1 MLSDLEKFGVR
12 IFEGYGATETGPVLA
27 INTPMHVKDGTVGRL
42 LPDVEARL
50 EPVEGI
56 ERGGRLSVRGPNI
69 MLGYLRAN
77 APGVI
82 EVLAD
87 GWYDTGDIVDIDR
100 AGYVTILGRAK
111 RFSKVAGEMV
121 SLSAVEDW
129 ASALWPDFAHAAVAV
144 PDSRKGERV
153 ILLTTRPST
162 ARADFAAYIRARGL
176 PEVATPS
183 EVAFVPAIPVLG
195 TGKTDY
201 GAVKEIASK
210 PRMTAVA

>member
-1 MLSDLEKFGVR
+1 M
-12 IFEGYGATETGPVLA
+12 LA

-42 LPDVEARL
+42 LPSIEARL

-56 ERGGRLSVRGPNI
+56 DRGGRLSVRGPNI
-69 MLGYLRAN
+69 MLGYLRGA

-82 EVLAD
+82 EPPAD
-87 GWYDTGDIVDIDR
+87 GWYDTGDIVDIDA

-121 SLSAVEDW
+121 SLSAVEEW
-129 ASALWPDFAHAAVAV
+129 AAALWPDFTHAATAL
-144 PDSRKGERV
+144 PDARKGERIV
-153 ILLTTRPST
+153 LLTTRPSST
-162 ARADFAAYIRARGL
+162 KADFAAYIRAKGL
-176 PEVATPS
+176 PDVATPS
-183 EVAFVPAIPVLG
+183 ELIFVPAIPVLG

-201 GAVKEIASK
+201 GAVKEIAEK